1 MIHALDLEQSMLDSD
16 ELSKEYQRLGFKRE
30 RRLFSLKKEGILKAF
45 IMLNISDTG
54 LNMSDLTNCIH
65 IIVLESEDVPRDAL
79 YSCLHKLSNYYE
91 QEKIP
96 ILLYPVSYAE
106 EQSIPYDK
114 VYNLWIL
121 NMQYT
126 DQYFEFMEG
135 LFSRVQKDRFKN
147 SANFG

>member
-1 MIHALDLEQSMLDSD
+1 
-16 ELSKEYQRLGFKRE
+16 
-30 RRLFSLKKEGILKAF
+30 
-45 IMLNISDTG
+45 
-54 LNMSDLTNCIH
+54 MSDLTNCIH

-79 YSCLHKLSNYYE
+79 YSCLYKLSNYYE